1 LPQAAFVFDP
11 LGFFFSAP
19 ARAERLRAGDMLSI
33 AQAAKAAGV
42 TVATM
47 KAWIK
52 AGRAIALPSSRGG
65 PRLPA
70 WQLVPAIWDAL
81 PALSSVL
88 DWTGPWRLLGFLETP
103 LSGLA
108 GLTPRQSLEQGGLKR
123 VLALAADEA

>member
-33 AQAAKAAGV
+33 AQAAK
-42 TVATM
+42 
-47 KAWIK
+47 
-52 AGRAIALPSSRGG
+52 AIALPSSRGG